1 MSAYMVADKT
11 INTVVNWLEQ
21 ELEEAY
27 GTIIIRQKLMELG
40 FDTGTS
46 DWAVRLGHAM
56 FHLNI
61 TGVDARYGDG
71 EARKFRSLT
80 IATNKL
86 RQFR

>member
-1 MSAYMVADKT
+1 MSAYMVADNT
-11 INTVVNWLEQ
+11 INTIINWLDR
-21 ELEEAY
+21 ELEKAY

-40 FDTGTS
+40 IDPVIPGL
-46 DWAVRLGHAM
+46 AERLGHAM

-61 TGVDARYGDG
+61 TGVDARSGDG